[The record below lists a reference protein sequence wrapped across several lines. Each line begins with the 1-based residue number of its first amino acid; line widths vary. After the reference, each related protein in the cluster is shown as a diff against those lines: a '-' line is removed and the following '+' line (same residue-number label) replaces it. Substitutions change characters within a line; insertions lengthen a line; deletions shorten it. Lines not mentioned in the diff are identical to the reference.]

1 MDRSVPKL
9 YSNISMTALLIF
21 VSTDKEKSGF
31 FVLFAI
37 FRFRHV
43 IRLFETIISAIPGL
57 ISHRESRKFCLFRFR
72 TWFLSQAAIFVIET
86 SFRT

>member
-43 IRLFETIISAIPGL
+43 IRLFERRIL
-57 ISHRESRKFCLFRFR
+57 
-72 TWFLSQAAIFVIET
+72 
-86 SFRT
+86 